1 MIDSPVL
8 PDGHALA
15 ERYEALRHDVL
26 DGCGGGG
33 LTLSGRAL
41 LMFKGMAAWIKASGE
56 APVRTVCSSSVAADQ
71 TRVPVSLMHNVV
83 NIVATMAWATT
94 LEGQA

>member
-1 MIDSPVL
+1 MNAPAAL
-8 PDGHALA
+8 PDGHVLA
-15 ERYEALRHDVL
+15 ECYEALRHDVL
-26 DGCGGGG
+26 DAAGGRT
-33 LTLSGRAL
+33 LTGRAL

>member
-33 LTLSGRAL
+33 RTLSGRAL
-41 LMFKGMAAWIKASGE
+41 LMFKGMAAWIKAIGE
-56 APVRTVCSSSVAADQ
+56 VPVRTVCSSVAADQ
-71 TRVPVSLMHNVV
+71 RRVPVSLKYDVV